1 MYLEACNTWT
11 WRPIVNLP
19 SNMVITSNK
28 LHIWFNKCI
37 SNSLNK
43 KFKFLPVQSVPGGL
57 QHLNLEADFKFFC
70 KYDDNIHKDAYL
82 VK

>member
-1 MYLEACNTWT
+1 MYLEACSTWT

-19 SNMVITSNK
+19 SNMVITSKNT
-28 LHIWFNKCI
+28 HIWFNKCI

-57 QHLNLEADFKFFC
+57 QHLNLEADCQFIFK
-70 KYDDNIHKDAYL
+70 YGNNIQKDAYFVL
-82 VK
+82 